1 MVAWK
6 PLGMIEAF
14 LQISSWKL
22 YTIGW
27 AKYVIIAFL
36 PLSIKDIPPSSQ
48 LCSKVQTPGIILMKR
63 RRQMLLKPPLN
74 VTVHLSTRVKLLK
87 ETKSHTSGIY
97 PATPTHHACPYH
109 DSIPIEKLSTT
120 YNKKISINYNMIYIY
135 DEKVHVEF
143 LYLLDGE
150 NTKQ

>member
-63 RRQMLLKPPLN
+63 RQMQLKSPLN
-74 VTVHLSTRVKLLK
+74 VKVAFIHQSEVHEGNQESYKWYLFACTQLHP
-87 ETKSHTSGIY
+87 HTM
-97 PATPTHHACPYH
+97 HARIMVI
-109 DSIPIEKLSTT
+109 IPIEKLSTT
-120 YNKKISINYNMIYIY
+120 YNKKN
-135 DEKVHVEF
+135 
-143 LYLLDGE
+143 
-150 NTKQ
+150 